1 MFYLILKYIISS
13 IVEFGVILILINKYL
28 NYNIDIFEFILMTI
42 FIAAIEIIIYFV
54 IIFLIDNKTKILFN
68 MLINEL
74 KN

>member
-1 MFYLILKYIISS
+1 VFYLILKYLISS
-13 IVEFGVILILINKYL
+13 IVEFEVILILINKYL

>member
-1 MFYLILKYIISS
+1 VFYLILKYIISS

>member
-1 MFYLILKYIISS
+1 MFYLILKYLISS
-13 IVEFGVILILINKYL
+13 IVEFEVILILINKYL